1 MVDVAKVL
9 DSRLGKGKDKGK
21 VHPRTGHEYR
31 EGEKKDSSTL
41 SLTSALDEGGWSTS
55 GPGRFT
61 PWRDTVP
68 TV

>member
-9 DSRLGKGKDKGK
+9 DSRLGKGK
-21 VHPRTGHEYR
+21 VHPRTGHEGR
-31 EGEKKDSSTL
+31 EGEKYICTR
-41 SLTSALDEGGWSTS
+41 SLTSALDEGGWSTP

-61 PWRDTVP
+61 PGKDTVP